1 MTNPLVSDAI
11 DRAATIMVIDDDPM
25 IRLMASRS
33 LTEAG
38 YHIVSAE
45 SAEAGIALFNEA
57 TPDLV
62 LMDIMLPGIN
72 GFEASA
78 HLRQLPAGQHLPIIV
93 MTGLE
98 DRESVVSAFQSGA
111 TDFITKPI
119 DWALLPFRVRYAL
132 RASAALRLSM
142 RSQSLLVSAQRV
154 ASMGSWEW
162 MVRRNAVACSEEL
175 YRIHGTDARN
185 EEAGISALTT
195 IVHADDRDVVELLLG
210 RARREGQA
218 YNIEFRIVRPDGT
231 VRHLFEQTDI
241 ERDAAGD
248 VLTVRGIRQDVTER
262 IDSARRIHSL
272 AYFDSLTG
280 LANNTLFRDR
290 MSHWL
295 AHARRQGMR
304 CALVMLE
311 LDRFT
316 QITGTLGPRI
326 GNEVLK
332 EVGRRL
338 SHCLR
343 IGEFVADADNAR
355 EDLLA
360 RLNGAEFIIGLVG
373 IGSPRD
379 ALSVARRM
387 SDAISRPIV
396 IDEHVI
402 TVTTAL
408 GLSITPDDGLDVD
421 TLMQNAET
429 ALHRAQEAG
438 GWQAFLFSQEMSE
451 AVTRRHHVESDLRRA
466 LAEDGFVI
474 YYQPK
479 IDARDNRV
487 VGAEAL
493 LRLNHPQRGIE
504 APGTFIAI
512 AEDSGL
518 IVPICNWVVKTVCT
532 QQAEWQSAG
541 QKLVPV
547 SVNLDGK
554 SLQSDGLQERIGG
567 AIARA
572 GIDAAMLELEVTE
585 SCLMKDLG
593 ASTRA
598 LGQIRD
604 MGIRIAIDDF
614 GTGYSSLTHLKRFPI
629 DVLKIDRGF
638 IKDLPDDADGAAL
651 TSAIIAMGKVLRL
664 ELIAEGV
671 ETAAQAEFL
680 VRQDCYLHQGFLFS
694 HPLPAEE
701 FAKLIK
707 VDVPAVSAAEAIMA
721 TLAN

>member
-1 MTNPLVSDAI
+1 MNNPLVSDAV
-11 DRAATIMVIDDDPM
+11 DRADTILVVDDDPM
-25 IRLMASRS
+25 IRLMATRA
-33 LTEAG
+33 LAEAG
-38 YHIVSAE
+38 YDVVSAE
-45 SAEAGIALFNEA
+45 SAEAGIALFDET

-72 GFEASA
+72 GFDACA
-78 HLRQLPAGQHLPIIV
+78 RLRQLPAGEHLPIIV

-119 DWALLPFRVRYAL
+119 VWALLPFRVRYAL
-132 RASAALRLSM
+132 RASAALRISM
-142 RSQSLLVSAQRV
+142 RSQMLLASAQRV

-162 MVRRNAVACSEEL
+162 RVRRDTLACSDEL
-175 YRIHGTDARN
+175 HRIHGTDPHGAV
-185 EEAGISALTT
+185 AGFSALIQ
-195 IVHADDRDVVELLLG
+195 IVHAEDREAIEILLQRAG
-210 RARREGQA
+210 RDGQP
-218 YNIEFRIVRPDGT
+218 YNVEFRIVRPDGE

-241 ERDAAGD
+241 ERDAVGE
-248 VLTVRGIRQDVTER
+248 VLTVRGIRQDITER

-272 AYFDSLTG
+272 AYYDALTG
-280 LANNTLFRDR
+280 LANSTLFRER
-290 MSHWL
+290 MSHWI
-295 AHARRQGMR
+295 AHTRRQGMR

-316 QITGTLGPRI
+316 QITGTLGSRI
-326 GNEVLK
+326 GDEVLK
-332 EVGRRL
+332 EVGKRL
-338 SHCLR
+338 AHCLR
-343 IGEFVADADNAR
+343 IGESTASGDNAR

-360 RLNGAEFIIGLVG
+360 RLNGAEFIIGLIG

-379 ALSVARRM
+379 ALSVSRRM
-387 SDAISRPIV
+387 SDAVSRPITV
-396 IDEHVI
+396 GEHVI

-408 GLSITPDDGLDVD
+408 GLSITPDDGLEVD

-429 ALHRAQEAG
+429 ALRRAQEAG
-438 GWQAFLFSQEMSE
+438 GWQAFLYSQEMSE

-466 LAEDGFVI
+466 LAHEGFVV
-474 YYQPK
+474 YYQAK
-479 IDARDNRV
+479 IDARDNRI

-493 LRLNHPQRGIE
+493 LRLNHPERGIE

-518 IVPICNWVVKTVCT
+518 IVPIFDWVVRTVCA
-532 QQAEWQSAG
+532 QQAAWRDAG
-541 QKLVPV
+541 HAIVPV

-554 SLQSDGLQERIGG
+554 SLQSEGLHERIGG

-572 GIDAAMLELEVTE
+572 GIDARMIELEVTE
-585 SCLMKDLG
+585 SCLMKDVG
-593 ASTRA
+593 ASART
-598 LGQIRD
+598 LGQLRD

-629 DVLKIDRGF
+629 DILKIDRAF
-638 IKDLPDDADGAAL
+638 IKDLPDDADDAAL
-651 TSAIIAMGKVLRL
+651 TSAIIAMGKILRL

-680 VRQDCYLHQGFLFS
+680 VNQGCHLHQGFLFS
-694 HPLPAEE
+694 RP
-701 FAKLIK
+701 
-707 VDVPAVSAAEAIMA
+707 VPADKFIQLMNARVPPNVMA
-721 TLAN
+721 NSRVVVNG

>member
-1 MTNPLVSDAI
+1 MNNPLVSDAV
-11 DRAATIMVIDDDPM
+11 DRADTILVVDDDPM
-25 IRLMASRS
+25 IRLMATRA
-33 LTEAG
+33 LAEAG
-38 YHIVSAE
+38 YDVVSAE
-45 SAEAGIALFNEA
+45 SAEAGIALFDET

-72 GFEASA
+72 GFDACA
-78 HLRQLPAGQHLPIIV
+78 RLRQLPAGEHLPIIV

-119 DWALLPFRVRYAL
+119 VWALLPFRVRYAL
-132 RASAALRLSM
+132 RASAALRISM
-142 RSQSLLVSAQRV
+142 RSQMLLASAQRV

-162 MVRRNAVACSEEL
+162 QVRRDTLACSDEL
-175 YRIHGTDARN
+175 HRIHGTDPHGAVT
-185 EEAGISALTT
+185 GFSALIQ
-195 IVHADDRDVVELLLG
+195 IVHAEDREAIEILLQRAG
-210 RARREGQA
+210 RDGQP
-218 YNIEFRIVRPDGT
+218 YNVEFRIVRPDGE

-241 ERDAAGD
+241 ERDAVGE
-248 VLTVRGIRQDVTER
+248 VLTVRGIRQDITER

-272 AYFDSLTG
+272 AYYDALTG
-280 LANNTLFRDR
+280 LANSTLFRER
-290 MSHWL
+290 MSHWI
-295 AHARRQGMR
+295 AHTRRQGMR

-316 QITGTLGPRI
+316 QITGTLGSRI
-326 GNEVLK
+326 GGEVLK
-332 EVGRRL
+332 EVGKRL
-338 SHCLR
+338 AHCLR
-343 IGEFVADADNAR
+343 IGESTAGGDNAR

-360 RLNGAEFIIGLVG
+360 RLNGAEFIIGLIG

-379 ALSVARRM
+379 ALSVSRRM
-387 SDAISRPIV
+387 SDAVSRPIT
-396 IDEHVI
+396 IGEHVI

-408 GLSITPDDGLDVD
+408 GLSITPDDGLEVD

-429 ALHRAQEAG
+429 ALRRAQEAG
-438 GWQAFLFSQEMSE
+438 GWQAFLYSQEMSE

-466 LAEDGFVI
+466 LAHEGFVV
-474 YYQPK
+474 YYQAK
-479 IDARDNRV
+479 IDARDNRM

-493 LRLNHPQRGIE
+493 LRLNHPERGIE

-518 IVPICNWVVKTVCT
+518 IVPIFDWVVRTVCA
-532 QQAEWQSAG
+532 QQAAWRDAG
-541 QKLVPV
+541 HAIVPV

-554 SLQSDGLQERIGG
+554 SLQSEGLHERIGG

-572 GIDAAMLELEVTE
+572 GIDARMIELEVTE
-585 SCLMKDLG
+585 SCLMKDVG
-593 ASTRA
+593 ASART
-598 LGQIRD
+598 LGQLRD

-629 DVLKIDRGF
+629 DILKIDRAF
-638 IKDLPDDADGAAL
+638 IKDLPDDADDAAL
-651 TSAIIAMGKVLRL
+651 TSAIIAMGKILRL

-680 VRQDCYLHQGFLFS
+680 VNQGCHLHQGFLFS
-694 HPLPAEE
+694 RP
-701 FAKLIK
+701 
-707 VDVPAVSAAEAIMA
+707 VPADKFIQLMNARVPPNVMA
-721 TLAN
+721 NSRVVVNG

>member
-1 MTNPLVSDAI
+1 MTNSLVSAAVDH
-11 DRAATIMVIDDDPM
+11 AATIMIIDDDSM
-25 IRLMASRS
+25 IRLMTSRA

-38 YHIVSAE
+38 FQIVCAE
-45 SAEAGIALFNEA
+45 SAEAGIALFGEA

-72 GFEASA
+72 GFEACA

-119 DWALLPFRVRYAL
+119 VWALLPFRVRYAL
-132 RASAALRLSM
+132 RASAALRLTM
-142 RSQSLLVSAQRV
+142 RSQSLLASAQRV

-162 MVRRNAVACSEEL
+162 RVARDTFVCSDEL
-175 YRIHGTDARN
+175 YRIHGTDPGG
-185 EEAGISALTT
+185 EEVGVSALIQ
-195 IVHADDRDVVELLLG
+195 IVHAEDRDAVELLLERAG
-210 RARREGQA
+210 RDGQA
-218 YNIEFRIVRPDGT
+218 YSVEFRIVRPDGI

-241 ERDAAGD
+241 ERDTAGE
-248 VLTVRGIRQDVTER
+248 VLTVRGIRQDITER

-272 AYFDSLTG
+272 AYFDTLTG
-280 LANNTLFRDR
+280 LANGTLFCER

-295 AHARRQGMR
+295 AHTRRQGMS

-316 QITGTLGPRI
+316 QITATLGPRI
-326 GNEVLK
+326 GDEVLR
-332 EVGRRL
+332 EVGKRL
-338 SHCLR
+338 RHCLR
-343 IGEFVADADNAR
+343 AGELIAGAENAR

-360 RLNGAEFIIGLVG
+360 RLNGAEFIVGLVG
-373 IGSPRD
+373 IGSARD

-387 SDAISRPIV
+387 SDAISRPIAV
-396 IDEHVI
+396 DEHVI
-402 TVTTAL
+402 TVTTAQ
-408 GLSITPDDGLDVD
+408 GVSITPDDGLEVG

-429 ALHRAQEAG
+429 ALRRAQEAG
-438 GWQAFLFSQEMSE
+438 GWQAFLYSQEMSE

-474 YYQPK
+474 HYQPK

-504 APGTFIAI
+504 APATFIAI
-512 AEDSGL
+512 AEDSSL
-518 IVPICNWVVKTVCT
+518 IVPICDWVVKTVCT
-532 QQAEWQSAG
+532 QQAIWRAAG
-541 QKLVPV
+541 LKIVPI

-554 SLQSDGLQERIGG
+554 SLQSEGLHERIGG

-572 GIDAAMLELEVTE
+572 GIDAAMMELEVTE

-593 ASTRA
+593 ASARA
-598 LGQIRD
+598 LGQLRE

-629 DVLKIDRGF
+629 DILKIDRAF
-638 IKDLPDDADGAAL
+638 IKDLPDDVDGAAL
-651 TSAIIAMGKVLRL
+651 TSAIIAMGKILRL

-680 VRQDCYLHQGFLFS
+680 VRQGCYLHQGFLFS
-694 HPLPAEE
+694 HPLPAED
-701 FAKLIK
+701 FAKLIG
-707 VDVPAVSAAEAIMA
+707 VDAPTRLAAKAAVA
-721 TLAN
+721 TLGN